1 MDIRWSDSVKTE
13 EVWQNQGVE
22 EYATYNK
29 KKEH

>member
-1 MDIRWSDSVKTE
+1 MDIRWSDSVKPE

-22 EYATYNK
+22 EYPTYNK